1 MLVRYN
7 TRAAR
12 EFFPYSF
19 RPTQAKLHIWPS
31 LIHNRCTPQARH
43 THTYSD
49 AKDALNTGVR
59 NAKESI
65 KKGVKKDLSVWK
77 IINGLIVIGTGIVV
91 DLSFA
96 HWYNRR
102 NERILFNAFEH
113 GSCPEPDVPREMM
126 IYREDVIKKLRR
138 IFEPKSTHSSYHV
151 VVGNHGTGKTT
162 MVRECAKEVGKG
174 VIYVDVPPVLNKF
187 VENFANAIGFHEHCS
202 FIELFRQKFLEISN
216 SDAFKRGAKNY
227 KANNDGKPLM
237 LILDNI
243 SKLSQKNVKM
253 IEDLQDLTNSML
265 TSPVASLCLDLTDE
279 EILIYLCKLNIEEKD
294 ANQLIELL
302 GDWIKDLKIYGYWI
316 KEGMTLKDKKIHKI
330 VFYSIENDFHQAQ
343 IMKSEVNHA
352 ISNVIVDELVKN
364 EKIEYDEFIKL
375 VNNKEIADKLIQANV
390 FSYNLENNFVTFQ
403 SRTKEIFVK
412 ENLRGVFSY
421 SKQ

>member
-1 MLVRYN
+1 
-7 TRAAR
+7 
-12 EFFPYSF
+12 
-19 RPTQAKLHIWPS
+19 K
-31 LIHNRCTPQARH
+31 
-43 THTYSD
+43 
-49 AKDALNTGVR
+49 
-59 NAKESI
+59 
-65 KKGVKKDLSVWK
+65 
-77 IINGLIVIGTGIVV
+77 
-91 DLSFA
+91 
-96 HWYNRR
+96 
-102 NERILFNAFEH
+102 
-113 GSCPEPDVPREMM
+113 
-126 IYREDVIKKLRR
+126 
-138 IFEPKSTHSSYHV
+138 
-151 VVGNHGTGKTT
+151 
-162 MVRECAKEVGKG
+162 CAKEVGKG
-174 VIYVDVPPVLNKF
+174 VIYVNVPPILNKF

-243 SKLSQKNVKM
+243 N
-253 IEDLQDLTNSML
+253 
-265 TSPVASLCLDLTDE
+265 LTDE